1 MFPFTEFGPF
11 DRTERK
17 ALLVAFLFC
26 AVFVGLLSVSAPAKR
41 ARKKPLTIVDT
52 PLHTAQYEPPPPV
65 TTPLEKFRLAPEVF
79 WNFDFM
85 NFSYGSYK
93 TSDGKSYAL
102 NIRQGLL
109 NGETEWFEV
118 KDVFYKDLTGDGI
131 AEAIVRLWH
140 VQCDD
145 SCNGTNLFYIY
156 TLRHGKLTN
165 LWRYE
170 TGTYAY
176 GCGLKSLML
185 GDKQMVM
192 ELFGRCSTQAM
203 VSPGPAKF
211 LVEDA
216 TFTVFEFDGHR
227 FLTKSAR
234 YIIEPIR
241 NVQHWEPVILIE

>member
-1 MFPFTEFGPF
+1 MFPFSEIGPF
-11 DRTERK
+11 DRTEKK

-26 AVFVGLLSVSAPAKR
+26 AMFVGLLSVSAPAKR
-41 ARKKPLTIVDT
+41 VRKKPLTIVSTT
-52 PLHTAQYEPPPPV
+52 PPPASFEPPVDPLQRFRVPP
-65 TTPLEKFRLAPEVF
+65 ENF
-79 WNFDFM
+79 WAFDFM
-85 NFSYGSYK
+85 NYSYGDYVN
-93 TSDGKSYAL
+93 SDGKRL
-102 NIRQGLL
+102 PLTLRQGVLEE
-109 NGETEWFEV
+109 NPGWFEL
-118 KDVFYKDLTGDGI
+118 KDVFYKDLTGDGTTD
-131 AEAIVRLWH
+131 AIVRLSH
-140 VQCDD
+140 VQCDG
-145 SCNGTNLFYIY
+145 SCNGTDLFYIY
-156 TLRHGKLTN
+156 TTRHGKLTN